1 MKVRDIPYTRYFK
14 AYLETNNK
22 KIGDEIKMIDFIE
35 WIQNKHTE
43 FRKLK
48 NIKDRPYSEAE
59 QKEFYGFIG
68 R

>member
-1 MKVRDIPYTRYFK
+1 MIVRDIPYTKYFK
-14 AYLETNNK
+14 AYLKTNNK

-48 NIKDRPYSEAE
+48 NIKDRPYSEDE
-59 QKEFYGFIG
+59 QKEFNNFIG